1 MSNLPSPSLFLI
13 RVVLY
18 GFSLVLAGAVWA
30 WAFGAN
36 TWYGVVP
43 GAVLGLGA
51 VFMLGPTSDAESRA
65 SRDLSGMTYFFGRVM
80 VVVLLLALSIVGAI
94 VGFVIRLVS

>member
-1 MSNLPSPSLFLI
+1 MSNLPSPPLLLI

-18 GFSLVLAGAVWA
+18 GLSLVLAGAVWA

-36 TWYGVVP
+36 LWYGVVP

-51 VFMLGPTSDAESRA
+51 VYLLGPTSDAEARA
-65 SRDLSGMTYFFGRVM
+65 SRDLTGMLYVFGRL
-80 VVVLLLALSIVGAI
+80 VVVALLLALSIVGAI

>member
-1 MSNLPSPSLFLI
+1 MRILPSPPLYLI

-18 GFSLVLAGAVWA
+18 GLSLVLAGAVWA

-36 TWYGVVP
+36 IWYGVVP

-51 VFMLGPTSDAESRA
+51 VLTLGPTSDAEAKSA
-65 SRDLSGMTYFFGRVM
+65 RDLTGMLYVFGRLVA
-80 VVVLLLALSIVGAI
+80 VALLLTLSIVGAI
-94 VGFVIRLVS
+94 VGFVIRLVP